1 MSKRTNAN
9 DRNPTS
15 RSQNNGAIGEL
26 ERLVLALHADGKCGR
41 AATKY
46 NLVKAGAIEVASE
59 HVPGCLRDDDV
70 FFEHSKWKLTELGRS
85 ASTNTLRSIILQI
98 HPLRSHSGMRC
109 SKLAMLAIIVGDVSP
124 MIHCCWSIDAFS
136 RIFSIELSAFVR
148 RGTSNQKF
156 KGLWGIEECVEKSGP
171 QFSSGFVASPRRA
184 MPKR

>member
-41 AATKY
+41 AATEY

-85 ASTNTLRSIILQI
+85 ASTNTLRSIILQDP
-98 HPLRSHSGMRC
+98 PLEIA
-109 SKLAMLAIIVGDVSP
+109 LWDAMFEARDVGDNCGGCEPDDPLLLEHRRLLAHLLDRVE
-124 MIHCCWSIDAFS
+124 
-136 RIFSIELSAFVR
+136 RI
-148 RGTSNQKF
+148 
-156 KGLWGIEECVEKSGP
+156 
-171 QFSSGFVASPRRA
+171 RA
-184 MPKR
+184 AGHI

>member
-41 AATKY
+41 AAAEY

-85 ASTNTLRSIILQI
+85 ASTDTLRSIILQD
-98 HPLRSHSGMRC
+98 PLLEIALWDAMNEARDVADNCGGCEPDDPLLLDHRRI
-109 SKLAMLAIIVGDVSP
+109 LAHLLERVE
-124 MIHCCWSIDAFS
+124 
-136 RIFSIELSAFVR
+136 RI
-148 RGTSNQKF
+148 
-156 KGLWGIEECVEKSGP
+156 
-171 QFSSGFVASPRRA
+171 RA
-184 MPKR
+184 AGQY